1 MPHEVA
7 SVEAAAHEWTLQ
19 MISQSLGEAAVDVI
33 QNAHR
38 EREIVLDMQHGA
50 RVMSL
55 MRDIDDS
62 ATVAQTLGLERAVE
76 LEHARAHAL
85 ATKLSADARA
95 RAGEEYLAS
104 TIRSIDIARRRAREL
119 DSARAQWALQV
130 EVNCP
135 RRELK
140 RHFAAPGVYGDTNVK
155 DDLVITPF
163 AVSDRR

>member
-1 MPHEVA
+1 MCCYNGTAPDDEIDEVA

-33 QNAHR
+33 RNAHR

-85 ATKLSADARA
+85 ATTLSADARA
-95 RAGEEYLAS
+95 RAGEEYLVS
-104 TIRSIDIARRRAREL
+104 TIRSIDIARQRAREL
-119 DSARAQWALQV
+119 HSARAQWALKE
-130 EVNCP
+130 EVN
-135 RRELK
+135 RAE
-140 RHFAAPGVYGDTNVK
+140 
-155 DDLVITPF
+155 
-163 AVSDRR
+163 S

>member
-1 MPHEVA
+1 MCCYNGTAPDDEIDEVA

-33 QNAHR
+33 RNAHR

-50 RVMSL
+50 SVMSL

-85 ATKLSADARA
+85 ATTLSADARA
-95 RAGEEYLAS
+95 RAGEEYLVS
-104 TIRSIDIARRRAREL
+104 TIRSIDIARQRAREL
-119 DSARAQWALQV
+119 HSARAQWALKV
-130 EVNCP
+130 EEVN
-135 RRELK
+135 RAE
-140 RHFAAPGVYGDTNVK
+140 
-155 DDLVITPF
+155 
-163 AVSDRR
+163 S